1 LPFEGHNWEVGS
13 VGHQLRHGIRMAS
26 VTALCCSVGGVSTAA
41 MVLIGVGPTSAASA
55 SGPRSIRSS
64 TPLYAVTNYVPVSA
78 SPTSIAVDPVSHQ
91 VYVGCAGPVSVINAI
106 TGTTTTVVGTGSTF
120 GTNGVAVDPTIG
132 RVWVPGS
139 IGLQVIDTATNS
151 LIGDVSTYDGTVA
164 FSGALPWGV
173 AVDSTTRTVWS
184 ADSYFGAGQ
193 VSAIN
198 ESTNSLGAKNATV
211 DPAPGPTGAQPHGIA
226 LDPKRKLVFTAD
238 LGDSRLSELTMGGAL
253 LNVIDLQA
261 FGGAPQEVAY
271 DSATNRLFVTLWG
284 GPVSSPGGQLL
295 VLDGST
301 FNKIDEI
308 PLGVDPT
315 GIAFDRADHAI
326 FVTNQLVSG
335 GTTGGLSVI
344 DDRTLT
350 VTQTVNVGAQ
360 ASAVAVDLATH
371 TVYVAN
377 FGSNNV
383 AVVNLQVPPGPGTI
397 QFGSSTSSS
406 AAGSRASIT
415 VVRGGATNL
424 TSTVNYATS
433 DGTALS
439 GRDYSTT
446 TGLLTF
452 PPGSHVQTFSVPTLA
467 PAGATGLRTVKLDLT
482 NVTGGSLA
490 PPSSAT
496 LNINEQVAPQI
507 TSVPPPT
514 TATTGQR
521 YQSTFTAFGAPLPKF
536 SVGSGSLPPGLKLSR
551 AGLLSG
557 RPTTGGTYT
566 FTIAASN
573 GVRPGAAT
581 PPITI
586 NVSQPPTITADTPP
600 TAWNLN
606 VFGFY
611 HFLATGL
618 PAPVFS
624 VSTGSLPPGLVIY
637 PNGSFGGVP
646 TAVGSW
652 TFTLSASNGVS
663 PSASTPSITL
673 TVS

>member
-1 LPFEGHNWEVGS
+1 MLRCERKRGVGWM
-13 VGHQLRHGIRMAS
+13 GHQKRLWTRKAA
-26 VTALCCSVGGVSTAA
+26 VTNLCCLVGGVATAT
-41 MVLIGVGPTSAASA
+41 MVLFGVEPASTASA
-55 SGPRSIRSS
+55 SDPGSRQSS
-64 TPLYAVTNYVPVSA
+64 APSYAVTNYVPVSA
-78 SPTSIAVDPVSHQ
+78 NPTSIAVDPVSHQ
-91 VYVGCAGPVSVINAI
+91 VYVGCAGPVSVINGI
-106 TGTTTTVVGTGSTF
+106 TGTETGVVGTGSTF

-139 IGLQVIDTATNS
+139 IGLQVIDTANNT
-151 LIGDVSTYDGTVA
+151 LIGDVSTFDSTVA
-164 FSGALPWGV
+164 YSGALPWGV
-173 AVDSTTRTVWS
+173 AVDPATRTVWS
-184 ADSYFGAGQ
+184 ADSFYGAGQ

-198 ESTNSLGAKNATV
+198 ESTNSLAAKNATV
-211 DPAPGPTGAQPHGIA
+211 DPTPGPTGAQPHGIA

-271 DSATNRLFVTLWG
+271 DSATNRLFITLWG

-301 FNKIDEI
+301 FNKINEI
-308 PLGVDPT
+308 ALGVDPT
-315 GIAFDRADHAI
+315 GIAFDRADHTI
-326 FVTNQLVSG
+326 FVTNQLAPSG
-335 GTTGGLSVI
+335 MTGGLSVI

-350 VTQTVNVGAQ
+350 VTQTVNVGTQ
-360 ASAVAVDLATH
+360 ASAVAVDPFSH

-377 FGSNNV
+377 VGSNNV
-383 AVVNLQVPPGPGTI
+383 AVLHLQVPPGPGTI
-397 QFGSSTSSS
+397 HFGSSSSS
-406 AAGSRASIT
+406 STAGSRASIT
-415 VVRGGATNL
+415 VVRGGSTNV
-424 TSTVNYATS
+424 TSTVDYATS

-439 GRDYSTT
+439 GRDYSAT
-446 TGLLTF
+446 TGTLTF

-467 PAGATGLRTVKLDLT
+467 PLGAIGLRTVKLDLT

-490 PPSSAT
+490 SPISTILS
-496 LNINEQVAPQI
+496 INEQVAPQI

-521 YQSTFTAFGAPLPKF
+521 YQSTFTASGAPLPKF
-536 SVGSGSLPPGLKLSR
+536 SVGSGTLPPGLKLGR
-551 AGLLSG
+551 DGVLSG

-566 FTIAASN
+566 FTVAASN
-573 GVRPGAAT
+573 GVHPGAAT

-586 NVSQPPTITADTPP
+586 NVSQPPTITAATPP
-600 TAWNLN
+600 TAWSLN

-618 PAPVFS
+618 PEPAFS
-624 VSTGSLPPGLVIY
+624 VSKGSLPPGLVLY

-663 PSASTPSITL
+663 PNAIAPPITL